1 MDSGAHGDA
10 CAFAQAS
17 PGRYP
22 ATRLDIDMQLS
33 TICASAAISF
43 SALFAPLTGQAKP
56 VPTAAEDRAADTV
69 LQSVHGKSDLG
80 GAFARQVMASADH
93 GSLPFAVIDKQTGR
107 IAVYRADRTLAGE
120 STVLI
125 GQDPGDLAMPG
136 VGERTQQ
143 GRLRS
148 GDRTTP
154 AGRFVSEAGH
164 NLDGEAVVWIDY
176 EAALA
181 IHRLRPGS
189 DNADRRRRLAS
200 TRGDDKRISA
210 GCVVVPVAFY
220 QAVVGPVLGR
230 GAAVIY
236 IMPESH

>member
-1 MDSGAHGDA
+1 MRVVLT
-10 CAFAQAS
+10 CAMAQAWPARA
-17 PGRYP
+17 PGIG
-22 ATRLDIDMQLS
+22 LDINLQAS
-33 TICASAAISF
+33 TLCAGAAIGF
-43 SALFAPLTGQAKP
+43 AALLAPLASQSATGP
-56 VPTAAEDRAADTV
+56 TTAADQTNATV
-69 LQSVHGKSDLG
+69 VPSARVWPEPG
-80 GAFARQVMASADH
+80 GAFARQVMSSADH
-93 GSLPFAVIDKQTGR
+93 GGLPFAIIDKRSGW

-120 STVLI
+120 STALVCL
-125 GQDPGDLAMPG
+125 DPGDLALPG
-136 VGERTQQ
+136 VGERAQQ

-154 AGRFVSEAGH
+154 AGRFVSESGH

-181 IHRLRPGS
+181 IHRLRPGPGF
-189 DNADRRRRLAS
+189 ADRGRRLAS

-220 QAVVGPVLGR
+220 QSVVGPVLGR

-236 IMPESH
+236 ILPEAH

>member
-1 MDSGAHGDA
+1 MAMPAAAGQG
-10 CAFAQAS
+10 S
-17 PGRYP
+17 PRRYP
-22 ATRLDIDMQLS
+22 EFRLNIDMQTS
-33 TICASAAISF
+33 TICVGAALGF
-43 SALFAPLTGQAKP
+43 AALLAPLAVVQAVP
-56 VPTAAEDRAADTV
+56 VPATGEHRAAETV
-69 LQSVHGKSDLG
+69 LQRERGRSEVGD
-80 GAFARQVMASADH
+80 AFARQMMSSADH
-93 GSLPFAVIDKQTGR
+93 GSLPFAVIDKQSGW
-107 IAVYRADRTLAGE
+107 IAVYRADRSLAGE
-120 STVLI
+120 SAVLI
-125 GQDPGDLAMPG
+125 GQDPGDIASPG

-154 AGRFVSEAGH
+154 AGRFVSESGR

-181 IHRLRPGS
+181 IHRLRPGAG
-189 DNADRRRRLAS
+189 NADRRRRLES
-200 TRGDDKRISA
+200 VRGDDKRVSA

-236 IMPESH
+236 ILPEGN